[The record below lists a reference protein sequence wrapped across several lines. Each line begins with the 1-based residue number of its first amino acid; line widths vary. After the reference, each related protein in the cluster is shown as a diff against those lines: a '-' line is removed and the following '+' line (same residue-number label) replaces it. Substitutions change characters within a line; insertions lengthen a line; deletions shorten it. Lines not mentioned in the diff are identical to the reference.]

1 MEAFLD
7 PQLLLPEQM
16 EVVTERPMHQL
27 YELKALLDWEA
38 LETVTHALVSSWL
51 DELYVG
57 LSLKFIYKL
66 NWSRMQ
72 RYR

>member
-1 MEAFLD
+1 MVHSLEAFLD

-16 EVVTERPMHQL
+16 EVVTERPM

-66 NWSRMQ
+66 N
-72 RYR
+72 